1 MSSIKFIEL
10 HRINIFSRIIKY
22 KKRLLIQ
29 KNEKL
34 HIILVSS
41 KYSAYLQNI
50 HITNDVKTTK
60 NSLYK

>member
-10 HRINIFSRIIKY
+10 HRINIFNRIIKY

-29 KNEKL
+29 KNEKS

-50 HITNDVKTTK
+50 HIIDDVKTTK
-60 NSLYK
+60 NALYK